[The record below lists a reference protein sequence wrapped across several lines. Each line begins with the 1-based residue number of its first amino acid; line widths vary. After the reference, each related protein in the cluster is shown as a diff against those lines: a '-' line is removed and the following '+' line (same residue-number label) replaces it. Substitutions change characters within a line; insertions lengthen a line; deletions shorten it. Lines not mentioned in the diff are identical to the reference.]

1 MANAPPSPDL
11 PPPDEAGPPAWAPV
25 ASNALLFLLVAG
37 LAATIDL
44 RTLRSRERQVLR
56 GIAIA
61 MLCQFVILPF
71 AGFAATRVFQL
82 ERVYGVMLQAVVS
95 SPGGAYSNLWCS
107 LGNADLA
114 LSVTAT
120 ALSTILAAAFLP
132 LNLFIYLHASYGSSI
147 LEELRWDLMLL
158 TIGIVTVAVGVGLL
172 FSWRLQRGS
181 DRGRRQRAETIR
193 WRCNLLGNVAGLALI
208 AFSLV
213 FSSSREPLWDK
224 PPRVYAATA
233 LPTLVAVVATLAL
246 TSLPCA
252 RLARP
257 ERVAITIECL
267 YQNTGLATSIA
278 LSIFDGAEAA
288 KAVSAPLLYGFF
300 QTAAIPLLV
309 LVWWKA
315 GWTYAPPSEPLL
327 RFLRDNYQDRAGRAG
342 EAGAEPMSDDDMLGT
357 AAIG

>member
-1 MANAPPSPDL
+1 MGPD
-11 PPPDEAGPPAWAPV
+11 A
-25 ASNALLFLLVAG
+25 
-37 LAATIDL
+37 
-44 RTLRSRERQVLR
+44 
-56 GIAIA
+56 
-61 MLCQFVILPF
+61 
-71 AGFAATRVFQL
+71 
-82 ERVYGVMLQAVVS
+82 
-95 SPGGAYSNLWCS
+95 
-107 LGNADLA
+107 
-114 LSVTAT
+114 
-120 ALSTILAAAFLP
+120 
-132 LNLFIYLHASYGSSI
+132 
-147 LEELRWDLMLL
+147 L

-172 FSWRLQRGS
+172 FSWRLQRGG
-181 DRGRRQRAETIR
+181 DRGADARRASMAVQ
-193 WRCNLLGNVAGLALI
+193 LLGNVAGLALV
-208 AFSLV
+208 AFSL
-213 FSSSREPLWDK
+213 SSRRRGAAVDK

-233 LPTLVAVVATLAL
+233 LTLVAVVATLAL

-252 RLARP
+252 RRP